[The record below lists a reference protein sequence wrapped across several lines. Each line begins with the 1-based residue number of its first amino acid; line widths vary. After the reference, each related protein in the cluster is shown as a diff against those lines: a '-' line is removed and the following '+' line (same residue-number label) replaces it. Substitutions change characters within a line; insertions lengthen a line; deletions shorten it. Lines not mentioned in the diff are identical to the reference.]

1 MHNVAGI
8 YYLCT
13 MKLIKYI
20 PRETDDREDR
30 ESYLSSLFGFIHPLG
45 KADEPLIVQLTGQN
59 DLTNTFYLG
68 RLLPNKSISFLI
80 YGYPSDVTP
89 TKTGGFLLKGIYID
103 DRLLDSHGKSK
114 KVSNDLLFYYE
125 CLKSRAFKYVWF
137 EDDETAFFP
146 FRLLNK
152 FRKIKPGKGYRM
164 KYIR

>member
-1 MHNVAGI
+1 
-8 YYLCT
+8 

-20 PRETDDREDR
+20 PRENTDHEDK

-45 KADEPLIVQLTGQN
+45 KTDEMLIVKLTGQN

-68 RLLPNKSISFLI
+68 RLHPNNSISFLI
-80 YGYPSDVTP
+80 YGYPSDVTS

-103 DRLLDSHGKSK
+103 DRMLDANGKSK
-114 KVSNDLLFYYE
+114 KISNNLLFYYD
-125 CLKSRAFKYVWF
+125 CLKSRGFKYVWF
-137 EDDETAFFP
+137 IDNETSFFP

-152 FRKIKPGKGYRM
+152 FKKIPEKGYRL